1 MTIQLAYSN
10 LACPDWQFERTVE
23 AVANYGFDGIEIR
36 LFDGEVVTPGLSSQ
50 SRRRAETALRH
61 TGVPVAALCS
71 SLQVT
76 TAEPKPFAVDLKI
89 MVEMAQ
95 QWGAPVLRLF
105 GGPLPAEPAERVEA
119 LKRAGDV
126 LAEAA
131 PPVAR
136 DQVRLAVETHDDFSS
151 ARTLSELLLWAGN
164 TAGAV
169 YDVFHPHRLGQR
181 PPQVLQML
189 GHYLCHVQVKDAV
202 RLPGDDNWQ
211 LVLLGEG
218 EVPVP
223 ELLELLVEGGYDRWV
238 SLEFEKKWHPELPG
252 PDQALRPQAQFLRR
266 WLTQLQ

>member
-1 MTIQLAYSN
+1 MTIRLAFSN

-105 GGPLPAEPAERVEA
+105 GGPLPAEPGERV
-119 LKRAGDV
+119 
-126 LAEAA
+126 
-131 PPVAR
+131 
-136 DQVRLAVETHDDFSS
+136 
-151 ARTLSELLLWAGN
+151 
-164 TAGAV
+164 
-169 YDVFHPHRLGQR
+169 
-181 PPQVLQML
+181 
-189 GHYLCHVQVKDAV
+189 
-202 RLPGDDNWQ
+202 
-211 LVLLGEG
+211 
-218 EVPVP
+218 
-223 ELLELLVEGGYDRWV
+223 
-238 SLEFEKKWHPELPG
+238 
-252 PDQALRPQAQFLRR
+252 
-266 WLTQLQ
+266 